1 MNSDKG
7 RAAGDARAMAH
18 TVANM
23 GQSWSAIASGS
34 APKAYAIHMG
44 LSERDARDTAVSQR
58 AAGDRKV
65 AAAFTDWPMHRL
77 RPSCFVDAAQDFV
90 TGGSISSLR
99 SSTQSTSSR

>member
-7 RAAGDARAMAH
+7 RAAGDASAMAH
-18 TVANM
+18 RVANM

-44 LSERDARDTAVSQR
+44 LNERDARDTAVSQR
-58 AAGDRKV
+58 AAGDCKV
-65 AAAFTDWPMHRL
+65 AAAFTHWPMHRP
-77 RPSCFVDAAQDFV
+77 RPSYFVDVDPDFV

-99 SSTQSTSSR
+99 SSTQ

>member
-1 MNSDKG
+1 LIEDWTPNRFATQS
-7 RAAGDARAMAH
+7 RGD
-18 TVANM
+18 V
-23 GQSWSAIASGS
+23 GS